1 MSCEDGNSEVNDS
14 SQTQALVEALD
25 RALPQT
31 QCRQCSY
38 ADCRS
43 YAAAIAQS
51 GESID
56 RCPPG
61 GESTRAIL
69 AVLTGVKP
77 ETLVPLHPPVQ
88 HRIAV
93 VEEPECIGCV
103 KCIKACPVDAIV
115 GAAGMMH
122 SVVAEWCTGC
132 ELCMP
137 VCPTDCIAMR
147 DVDTADAVSA
157 ASALKRYR
165 QRSARLAQ
173 SGDDDVTRGYV
184 ALETL
189 TPDNLERDIAAAL
202 KRRRS

>member
-1 MSCEDGNSEVNDS
+1 M
-14 SQTQALVEALD
+14 
-25 RALPQT
+25 
-31 QCRQCSY
+31 
-38 ADCRS
+38 
-43 YAAAIAQS
+43 
-51 GESID
+51 
-56 RCPPG
+56 
-61 GESTRAIL
+61 
-69 AVLTGVKP
+69 
-77 ETLVPLHPPVQ
+77 
-88 HRIAV
+88 
-93 VEEPECIGCV
+93 
-103 KCIKACPVDAIV
+103 DAIV